1 MGRKTRKKP
10 PPIKYTLRLYQ
21 GVDDDLIEGLDQ
33 LAAKLNKSKNQIV
46 KDALRQKIDSGSEQF
61 AGQVKP
67 TFDLAEIRQVVEA
80 ATESALGRFGGR
92 ITVGDDAIDENE
104 EEVETLLDHMGATL
118 TFGGDKDE

>member
-1 MGRKTRKKP
+1 M
-10 PPIKYTLRLYQ
+10 
-21 GVDDDLIEGLDQ
+21 IEGLDQ

-46 KDALRQKIDSGSEQF
+46 KDALRQKIDGGSEQL

-118 TFGGDKDE
+118 TFGGDEDE